1 MSVISHSII
10 VNINFWLKIDY
21 TAVINSLDEQ
31 IRCTVDVD
39 NYYFSVFSKIVSIL
53 QVIYLDG
60 KHNLVVKMYEIFHKN
75 PIPFAFRLSIN

>member
-60 KHNLVVKMYEIFHKN
+60 EHNLVVKMYEIFHKY
-75 PIPFAFRLSIN
+75 PIPSICF